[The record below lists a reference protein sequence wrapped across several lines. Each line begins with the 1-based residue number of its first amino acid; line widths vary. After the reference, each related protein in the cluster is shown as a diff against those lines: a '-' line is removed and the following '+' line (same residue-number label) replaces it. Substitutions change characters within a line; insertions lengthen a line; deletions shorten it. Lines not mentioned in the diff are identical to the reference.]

1 MKELCIPIP
10 NFMENQIADV
20 EVTINGKKRKY
31 SFRVESFPWNG
42 IHDGTSDDDHSLLVK
57 IDKLRDNIKN
67 YEKGYELVQIYTPR
81 EDAKF
86 IQVLF
91 RQRDESE

>member
-10 NFMENQIADV
+10 HFLENQIAEV

-31 SFRVESFPWNG
+31 NFRVESFPWNG
-42 IHDGTSDDDHSLLVK
+42 IHEGTTETDDTLLAK
-57 IDKLRDNIKN
+57 IDKLRENITS
-67 YEKGYELVQIYTPR
+67 YEKGWELVQIYTPR
-81 EDAKF
+81 EDAKY

-91 RQRDESE
+91 RQKDESE